1 MQKKLKG
8 RVTTGFGEGA
18 KYVSIPLYNILLTE
32 LLDQQPYP
40 GTLNVEVEKPYTKL
54 IEECP
59 ALQIKSLIMDGV
71 ERGGFY
77 YWFGN
82 LIYKDRKLEVLV
94 IRPFLT
100 KHKENTLEI
109 VSGINLRDEL
119 KLKDGHIISVKLLC
133 NKLFENETFS

>member
-1 MQKKLKG
+1 LQKKLKG
-8 RVTTGFGEGA
+8 KVTTGFGEGA

-40 GTLNVEVEKPYTKL
+40 GTLNVEVEKPYTEL

-59 ALQIKSLIMDGV
+59 ALQIKSLIMDGI

-82 LIYKDRKLEVLV
+82 LVYKNKDLEVLV

-100 KHKENTLEI
+100 KHKENILEI
-109 VSGINLRDEL
+109 VSGVNFRDEL
-119 KLKDGHIISVKLLC
+119 KLKDGNTIGVKLLC
-133 NKLFENETFS
+133 NELLKT